1 MQRSCVKNAFVA
13 EILASERLDVVV
25 LDKRQVGEGSEN
37 RRAIS
42 EASRYSTSMPICW
55 RAVPYLYLRTT
66 DDNRVFVGGEDD
78 RFGNPEKRDRQVKAK
93 TDRLAKRF
101 CEMFPAVELEVAYRW
116 AGTFGETEDGLPFIG
131 QIPQMPRCYF
141 ALGFGGNGII
151 HSMIAAEIIRD
162 AVLNRRNTD
171 ARLFRFDR

>member
-1 MQRSCVKNAFVA
+1 VKADYAVFATGYEAQEFLPKHVVSLKSTYA
-13 EILASERLDVVV
+13 LASE
-25 LDKRQVGEGSEN
+25 
-37 RRAIS
+37 
-42 EASRYSTSMPICW
+42 PIEEFPGWWERCLIW
-55 RAVPYLYLRTT
+55 ETARPYLYLRTT

-171 ARLFRFDR
+171 PRLFRFDR